1 MKDDDISK
9 DNKSKLNES
18 EKINDINI
26 LFIIIFSINQYK

>member
-18 EKINDINI
+18 EKINDNKIMTLI
-26 LFIIIFSINQYK
+26 

>member
-26 LFIIIFSINQYK
+26 NQYK

>member
-18 EKINDINI
+18 EKINDNKIMI
-26 LFIIIFSINQYK
+26 LI

>member
-18 EKINDINI
+18 EKINDNKNND
-26 LFIIIFSINQYK
+26 IIF

>member
-18 EKINDINI
+18 EKINNNKIMI
-26 LFIIIFSINQYK
+26 LI